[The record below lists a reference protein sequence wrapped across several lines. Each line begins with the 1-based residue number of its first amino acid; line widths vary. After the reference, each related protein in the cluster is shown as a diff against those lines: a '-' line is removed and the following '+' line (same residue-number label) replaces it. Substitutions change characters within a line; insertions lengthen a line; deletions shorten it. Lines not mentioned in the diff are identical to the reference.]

1 MRGFNATSF
10 YAEQDAKSFCNLWKS
25 IGCDT
30 IRWQLNAPSSLHLQL
45 LFFYEEWLKE
55 ECEKFLSVAASAPD
69 LKFILDLHSVFGGT
83 TETDDHRFVTEKT
96 CQQIWLSHLTFLTG
110 IVKQAPNCIGLEI
123 ANEPNAKTKVYRKCI
138 EDNLTFFRSLA
149 RRSNRKIYI
158 STAYGSENRIEN
170 LPVFRGRLIQITAHY
185 WPRASLIGAPGY
197 TLDGTE
203 EEFINSP
210 ACIKGLKTIL
220 EYQKKT
226 TAKVLLGEI
235 GCTMGV
241 GPELQRVYIRK
252 CLDFV
257 KKHDIEVLVHG
268 EIGNP
273 IYNYENNGIFDEIAK
288 IFK

>member
-30 IRWQLNAPSSLHLQL
+30 IRWQLNAPSGLHLQSL
-45 LFFYEEWLKE
+45 LLYEEWLKE
-55 ECEKFLSVAASAPD
+55 ECEKFLSVAASAPG
-69 LKFILDLHSVFGGT
+69 LKFILDLHSVFGGA
-83 TETDDHRFVTEKT
+83 TESAEHKFVIDEYFRSH
-96 CQQIWLSHLTFLTG
+96 WFAHLTYLTSL
-110 IVKQAPNCIGLEI
+110 ITNAQNCIGLEI
-123 ANEPNAKTKVYRKCI
+123 ANEPHAKTKVYRKCI

-170 LPVFRGRLIQITAHY
+170 LPVFKGRLVQTTAHY
-185 WPRASLIGAPGY
+185 WPRASLIGVPGY

-203 EEFINSP
+203 EKFINSP
-210 ACIKGLKTIL
+210 ACVGGLNKIYEYEQKT
-220 EYQKKT
+220 K
-226 TAKVLLGEI
+226 AKILLGEI
-235 GCTMGV
+235 GCTKGV
-241 GPELQRVYIRK
+241 GEELQRAYIKK
-252 CLDFV
+252 CLNFV
-257 KKHDIEVLVHG
+257 KKHNIQVLVHG